1 MQRWVGARRPSFSL
15 HTLWLKTQAQ
25 PGSFSSLMV
34 GEASFP
40 LRSAVV
46 KDHQFPLPE
55 VTMDT
60 ASQGITQMWRN

>member
-1 MQRWVGARRPSFSL
+1 MQRQVGARRPSFSL
-15 HTLWLKTQAQ
+15 QTLWLKTQAL
-25 PGSFSSLMV
+25 PSSFSSWAV
-34 GEASFP
+34 AEASFP

-46 KDHQFPLPE
+46 RDHQFPLPE